1 MDPLLIQQKHT
12 TTTIVELLDKY
23 QHDPYMQAKLHN
35 YVCVQLPTIMENI
48 KKTRDERQ
56 QRIADLT
63 VEQDEFMERFLN
75 MHRYFYVSTTE
86 KFVSYDGKKYE
97 ITAED
102 NILHHILTTITSE
115 KQLMEW
121 KQRTKVYIMKRIK
134 DNALLKSVPES
145 ETIQRVLDHL
155 YPALFETKQDAK
167 YFLTIIG
174 DGLFRK
180 NGEVVYFIQPR
191 AKAFLREI
199 TNSSIY
205 VFGINTT
212 HTFKYKYYD
221 HNYQNCRL
229 VKINDSVETE
239 NIWGNILRN
248 VSLDMLCVAAHYSIR
263 YGSADEYIARFS
275 NEPTLETY
283 AFFLRNTSQEQLVCR
298 FIDEYLQVSLNGT
311 TQYMGISP
319 ASTPPNAS
327 NLLIALSTP
336 STCIATLPFD
346 GKPETPASQ
355 ANPRTPTLL
364 RSSGVLATPEIT
376 RVGSI
381 GQSTQNVIIRDSTTR
396 QLSFEDKSFMDNS
409 RTPTLLRNA
418 GILTISWKNMH
429 YLWRHFLESQHL
441 PTIIFQQNLKTMLT
455 QKLTDNY
462 KEDADT
468 FIGVS
473 SRFMPAIRAFIYFWE
488 TTVSTEE
495 SGEYEIDELCMLYKR
510 WLYLREPASN
520 TNQIRNTIFDGKT
533 SYIHSFRNEG
543 KEYGALT
550 EKQMIDLIT
559 YYFPTTDIEKDK
571 YVFNIRCSLWDKQMD
586 VQTALMQMKESLRMN
601 MENPEENCLSLS
613 NAQTPIP
620 IYATTVYDAYVW
632 YCKYYSDILTD
643 DLALPITFEDKSY
656 PVIPRTPTL
665 CVAKD
670 SLTPHLGVLT
680 DALTTVL
687 PEKRR
692 AKISGKRP
700 IVSKLYFEKYVND
713 TIPEYVVDEKYILRE
728 WLYTGV

>member
-1 MDPLLIQQKHT
+1 MDPLIIQQKHT
-12 TTTIVELLDKY
+12 TTTIAELMDKY
-23 QHDPYMQAKLHN
+23 QYDPYMQAKLHN

-48 KKTRDERQ
+48 KKNRDERQ

-102 NILHHILTTITSE
+102 NILHHILRTITSE
-115 KQLMEW
+115 RQLMEW

-167 YFLTIIG
+167 YFLTILG

-180 NGEVVYFIQPR
+180 NGEVVHFIQPR

-199 TNSSIY
+199 TNSSLY
-205 VFGINTT
+205 LFGINTT
-212 HTFKYKYYD
+212 YTFKYKYYD

-229 VKINDSVETE
+229 VKINDSVENE

-248 VSLDMLCVAAHYSIR
+248 VSIDMLCVAAHYSIR

-311 TQYMGISP
+311 TQYIGVSPGISQSP
-319 ASTPPNAS
+319 S
-327 NLLIALSTP
+327 NLLMSLSAP
-336 STCIATLPFD
+336 IPCID
-346 GKPETPASQ
+346 SSPELS
-355 ANPRTPTLL
+355 
-364 RSSGVLATPEIT
+364 
-376 RVGSI
+376 RVGASSI
-381 GQSTQNVIIRDSTTR
+381 TQLSQNNIASSMVRDSTTR
-396 QLSFEDKSFMDNS
+396 Q
-409 RTPTLLRNA
+409 
-418 GILTISWKNMH
+418 ISWKNMH
-429 YLWRHFLESQHL
+429 YLWRHFLESQQL
-441 PTIIFQQNLKTMLT
+441 PTVIFQQNLKTILT
-455 QKLTDNY
+455 QKLADNY
-462 KEDADT
+462 KDDADT

-488 TTVSTEE
+488 TTVTTEE

-510 WLYLREPASN
+510 WLYLQQPI
-520 TNQIRNTIFDGKT
+520 TQQTRNALLTDTSKL
-533 SYIHSFRNEG
+533 SYIHTIPRTPTQVVPPCSGVLTFRNDV
-543 KEYGALT
+543 KEYGALS
-550 EKQMIDLIT
+550 EKQMVDLIT
-559 YYFPTTDIEKDK
+559 YYFPNAEIEKDK
-571 YVFNIRCSLWDKQMD
+571 YIYNIRCSLWDKEMD
-586 VQTALMQMKESLRMN
+586 VHSALMQMKESLRTITG
-601 MENPEENCLSLS
+601 EDLSS
-613 NAQTPIP
+613 KVIEPIPLP

-632 YCKYYSDILTD
+632 YCKYYSEISTD
-643 DLALPITFEDKSY
+643 DLAVTDVSTTTTTTTTNTF
-656 PVIPRTPTL
+656 
-665 CVAKD
+665 
-670 SLTPHLGVLT
+670 G
-680 DALTTVL
+680 
-687 PEKRR
+687 EKR
-692 AKISGKRP
+692 KIKPFGKRP
-700 IVSKLYFEKYVND
+700 IVSKSYFEKYVND
-713 TIPEYVVDEKYILRE
+713 TISEYIVDEKYILRE
-728 WLYTGV
+728 WLESGI

>member
-1 MDPLLIQQKHT
+1 MDPLIIQQKHT

-23 QHDPYMQAKLHN
+23 QDDPYMQAKLHN

-63 VEQDEFMERFLN
+63 IEQDEFMERFLN

-115 KQLMEW
+115 RQLMEW

-167 YFLTIIG
+167 YFLTILG

-180 NGEVVYFIQPR
+180 NGEVVHFIQPR

-199 TNSSIY
+199 TNSSLY

-229 VKINDSVETE
+229 VKINDSVENE

-327 NLLIALSTP
+327 NLLIALNTP
-336 STCIATLPFD
+336 SPCIAT
-346 GKPETPASQ
+346 
-355 ANPRTPTLL
+355 
-364 RSSGVLATPEIT
+364 TPEIT

-381 GQSTQNVIIRDSTTR
+381 GQPTQTQNVNIRDLTTR
-396 QLSFEDKSFMDNS
+396 Q
-409 RTPTLLRNA
+409 
-418 GILTISWKNMH
+418 ISWKNMH
-429 YLWRHFLESQHL
+429 YLWRHFLESQQL

-455 QKLTDNY
+455 QKLTNNY
-462 KEDADT
+462 KEDTDT

-488 TTVSTEE
+488 TTVSVEE

-510 WLYLREPASN
+510 WLYLREPASQQTN
-520 TNQIRNTIFDGKT
+520 TNQIRNTITFDGKP
-533 SYIHSFRNEG
+533 SYRNEG
-543 KEYGALT
+543 KENGALT

-559 YYFPTTDIEKDK
+559 YYFPTVDIEKDK

-586 VQTALMQMKESLRMN
+586 VQTALMQMKESLRTN
-601 MENPEENCLSLS
+601 TENQEENWASLS
-613 NAQTPIP
+613 NAQFTYETPNVVSPGIPQTPIQ
-620 IYATTVYDAYVW
+620 IYATTIYDAYVW
-632 YCKYYSDILTD
+632 YCKYYSDISTD
-643 DLALPITFEDKSY
+643 DLTLPITFEDKSS
-656 PVIPRTPTL
+656 PLIPRTPTFST
-665 CVAKD
+665 
-670 SLTPHLGVLT
+670 SLTPHVGVLT

-713 TIPEYVVDEKYILRE
+713 TITEYVVDEKYILRE
-728 WLYTGV
+728 WLYSDV

>member
-1 MDPLLIQQKHT
+1 MDPLSIQQKHIT
-12 TTTIVELLDKY
+12 NTIAELMDKY
-23 QHDPYMQAKLHN
+23 QYDSYMQAKLHN

-48 KKTRDERQ
+48 KKSRDERQ
-56 QRIADLT
+56 QRIAELT
-63 VEQDEFMERFLN
+63 IEQDEFMERFLN

-167 YFLTIIG
+167 YFLTILG

-180 NGEVVYFIQPR
+180 NGEVVHFIQPR

-199 TNSSIY
+199 TNSSLY
-205 VFGINTT
+205 LFGINTT

-229 VKINDSVETE
+229 VKINDSVESE

-248 VSLDMLCVAAHYSIR
+248 VSLDMLCVAAHYSVR

-275 NEPTLETY
+275 NEPTLELY

-319 ASTPPNAS
+319 ASTPPNAT
-327 NLLIALSTP
+327 NLLLSLSAP
-336 STCIATLPFD
+336 MQPLSLSFD
-346 GKPETPASQ
+346 GKPSLLTPH
-355 ANPRTPTLL
+355 P
-364 RSSGVLATPEIT
+364 GVLTTSSELSRGAVISQTP
-376 RVGSI
+376 
-381 GQSTQNVIIRDSTTR
+381 QNTIARDPTTR
-396 QLSFEDKSFMDNS
+396 Q
-409 RTPTLLRNA
+409 
-418 GILTISWKNMH
+418 ISWKNMH
-429 YLWRHFLESQHL
+429 YLWRHFLESQQL
-441 PTIIFQQNLKTMLT
+441 PTVIFQQNLKTILT

-488 TTVSTEE
+488 TTVTTEE

-510 WLYLREPASN
+510 WLCLQQPITQQN
-520 TNQIRNTIFDGKT
+520 RNALLMDTSKL
-533 SYIHSFRNEG
+533 SYIHTFRNDV
-543 KEYGALT
+543 KEYGALS

-559 YYFPTTDIEKDK
+559 YYFPNAEIEKDK
-571 YVFNIRCSLWDKQMD
+571 YIYNIRCSLWDKEMD
-586 VQTALMQMKESLRMN
+586 VHSALMQMKESLRTN
-601 MENPEENCLSLS
+601 METTEHGTSKENAITFEDKSSSVHLDGVLKRHQDIPATRVIPRTSTFVPHYGVLI
-613 NAQTPIP
+613 NENTPTP

-632 YCKYYSDILTD
+632 YCKYYSDISTD
-643 DLALPITFEDKSY
+643 DLTVTDLSTTNTF
-656 PVIPRTPTL
+656 V
-665 CVAKD
+665 
-670 SLTPHLGVLT
+670 
-680 DALTTVL
+680 
-687 PEKRR
+687 EKR
-692 AKISGKRP
+692 KIKPSGKRP
-700 IVSKLYFEKYVND
+700 IVSKSYFEKYVND
-713 TIPEYVVDEKYILRE
+713 TITEYIVDEKYILRE
-728 WLYTGV
+728 WLESCI